1 MFRSWRHRKWPF
13 KSVSTATTCPY
24 CGVGC
29 GVLGQSQSPIIGDPD
44 HPANFGK
51 LCSKGGALGETLGL
65 EGRLLVPKIGGI
77 EASWDDAIGLVGQKF
92 RAVIDEYG
100 PDAVAFYVSG
110 QILTEDYYLA
120 NKLMKGFIGSGNID
134 TNSRLCMA
142 SAVAAHNLAFGEDV
156 VPGCYEDLELAD
168 LIVFAGHNAAWTH
181 PVLHRR
187 MEAHLERGQYHIVI
201 DPRRTDTA
209 QSAHLHL
216 PLRPQTDVRLWN
228 GLAAYILEHGGA
240 DHAFIKAHTEG
251 LESLSRALAADDQ
264 SIDAVAHDCDLNP
277 RDVTTFYTR
286 FLNTPRVVTLFSQGS
301 NQSAQGVNNG
311 LAVINAHLLT
321 GRVSKPGASPF
332 SITGQPN
339 AMGGRETG
347 GMATTLAAHL
357 TFSDA
362 DRAIAARFWEVESV
376 APKVGLK
383 AVDMFDAV
391 ARGQIK
397 AIWVM
402 ATNPVLSLP
411 NANAVEAA
419 LKACEFV
426 VVSEVIESSETAR
439 LAHVLLPAL
448 AWGEKDGTVTNS
460 ERVISRQRAFMP
472 APGQARADWAIVR
485 DVAGAMGYQH
495 GFAHQNAVDV
505 FTEFAA
511 MTNFENSGGRALQL
525 GDLANISTHQY
536 NALAPTQWP
545 VGEQDTTAR
554 PFVNGCFSHAGGR
567 ARIIGAL
574 PKRPARPT
582 DTDFPLALN
591 TGRLRD
597 QWHTMT
603 RTGLASRLM
612 AHAPEPVVDV
622 NLRDAELYGLTD
634 GDLCRVE
641 TAFGSAVLK
650 TRICADQRAGDIF
663 VPMHFSDGFA
673 PQARA
678 NRLTNPNVDAISG
691 QPEFKHTPSKIGPV
705 DVIWRG
711 FLGTQNRFDPDAKV
725 WWART
730 PEPNGHLYE
739 MSAHSDA
746 PSLRDYA
753 ETLKGQFPNAQLIE
767 MRDSSVS
774 FMRLAILVE
783 GLLVAIFAATKA
795 KGLPQRA
802 WLLDQLGHA
811 PDEATRSQLLQ
822 GGIVGQEGAKSRD
835 AVICACFGVT
845 LPQIEAFA
853 ANTPDADV
861 KKLGQALK
869 AGTNCGS
876 CRTQIA
882 SILKASKAE
891 IKVEVDHVSN

>member
-1 MFRSWRHRKWPF
+1 M
-13 KSVSTATTCPY
+13 STSTTCPY

-29 GVLGQSQSPIIGDPD
+29 GVLGQAQSTILGDPA
-44 HPANFGK
+44 HPANLGK

-65 EGRLLVPKIGGI
+65 EGRLLVPKTRGL
-77 EASWDDAIGLVGQKF
+77 EATWDDAIGLVGRRF
-92 RAVIDEYG
+92 RAIIDEHG

-156 VPGCYEDLELAD
+156 VPGCYEDLGLAD

-187 MEAHLERGQYHIVI
+187 MEAQLERGQYHIVI

-216 PLRPQTDVRLWN
+216 AIRPQTDVRLWN
-228 GLAAYILEHGGA
+228 GLAAFILERDGI
-240 DHAFIKAHTEG
+240 DHAYIKTHTDG
-251 LESLSRALAADDQ
+251 LESLTRALAADDQ
-264 SIDAVAHDCDLNP
+264 SIDAVSHDCDLSAD
-277 RDVTTFYTR
+277 DVTLFYAR
-286 FLNTPRVVTLFSQGS
+286 FLNTPRTVTLFSQGS

-311 LAVINAHLLT
+311 LAVINAHLVT

-357 TFSDA
+357 TFSEA
-362 DRAIAARFWEVESV
+362 DRATVARFWGVESV
-376 APKVGLK
+376 APKSGLK
-383 AVDMFDAV
+383 AVEMFDAI
-391 ARGQIK
+391 ANGQIK
-397 AIWVM
+397 AVWVM

-411 NANAVEAA
+411 NASAVEAA

-426 VVSEVIESSETAR
+426 VVSEVIENTETAR

-495 GFAHQNAVDV
+495 GFAHQNVGEV

-511 MTNFENSGGRALQL
+511 MTNFENNGSRALKL
-525 GDLANISTHQY
+525 GALADM
-536 NALAPTQWP
+536 NALQYEGLEPMQWP
-545 VGEQDTTAR
+545 VGDKSTAAR
-554 PFVNGCFSHAGGR
+554 PFAHGLFSHTGAR
-567 ARIIGAL
+567 ARIIGVL
-574 PKRPARPT
+574 PKGPART
-582 DTDFPLALN
+582 TNSAFPLALN

-603 RTGLASRLM
+603 RTGLARRLM
-612 AHAPEPVVDV
+612 AHVPEPVVDI
-622 NLRDAELYGLTD
+622 NPHDAQAYCLSD
-634 GDLCRVE
+634 GDLCRIE
-641 TAFGSAVLK
+641 TVFGSAVLK
-650 TRICADQRAGDIF
+650 TRICDDQRTGDIF
-663 VPMHFSDGFA
+663 VPMHFSDAFA

-691 QPEFKHTPSKIGPV
+691 QPEFKHTPAKIGPIN
-705 DVIWRG
+705 VIWRG
-711 FLGTQNRFDPDAKV
+711 FLATQSRLDPDDKI

-730 PEPNGHLYE
+730 PELKGNLYE
-739 MSAHSDA
+739 MSGHSDA
-746 PSLRDYA
+746 PSLKDYA
-753 ETLKGQFPNAQLIE
+753 ETLKVQFPDAQLIE
-767 MRDSSVS
+767 MSDSSVH
-774 FMRLAILVE
+774 FMRLAILVD
-783 GLLVAIFAATKA
+783 GLLVAVFAATKG

-811 PDEATRSQLLQ
+811 PDEATRSHLLQ
-822 GGIVGQEGAKSRD
+822 GGMVGQEGAKSRD
-835 AVICACFGVT
+835 PVICACFGVT

-853 ANTPDADV
+853 AHAPGADV
-861 KKLGQALK
+861 KTLGQALK

-882 SILKASKAE
+882 NILKAFNPQ
-891 IKVEVDHVSN
+891 IKVELDHASV

>member
-1 MFRSWRHRKWPF
+1 M
-13 KSVSTATTCPY
+13 STATTCPY

-29 GVLGQSQSPIIGDPD
+29 GVLGQTQSAILGDSD
-44 HPANFGK
+44 HPANLGK
-51 LCSKGGALGETLGL
+51 LCSKGGALGDTLGL
-65 EGRLLVPKIGGI
+65 EGRLLVPKIGGR
-77 EASWDDAIGLVGQKF
+77 EASWDEATRHVGQKF
-92 RAVIDEYG
+92 RAIIDQYG

-168 LIVFAGHNAAWTH
+168 LIIFAGHNAAWTH

-187 MEAHLERGQYHIVI
+187 MEAQLERGQHHIVI

-209 QSAHLHL
+209 QGAHLHL

-228 GLAAYILEHGGA
+228 GLAAYILDHQGA
-240 DHAFIKAHTEG
+240 DHAYIKAHTDG
-251 LESLSRALAADDQ
+251 LESLTHALCADDQ

-277 RDVTTFYTR
+277 RDVTTFYIR
-286 FLNTPRVVTLFSQGS
+286 FLDTQRTVTLFSQGS

-362 DRAIAARFWEVESV
+362 GRATAARFWGVENV
-376 APKVGLK
+376 APKAGLK

-411 NANAVEAA
+411 NANTVEAA

-426 VVSEVIESSETAR
+426 VVSEVVEKTETAR
-439 LAHVLLPAL
+439 YAHVLLPAL

-460 ERVISRQRAFMP
+460 ERVISRQRAFML

-485 DVAGAMGYQH
+485 DVAQAMGYQKS
-495 GFAHQNAVDV
+495 FAHKNAAEV

-511 MTNFENSGGRALQL
+511 MTNFENSGGRALKL
-525 GDLANISTHQY
+525 G
-536 NALAPTQWP
+536 ALADIKFDQYDALTPTQWP
-545 VGEQDTTAR
+545 VDDEGIAAR
-554 PFVNGCFSHAGGR
+554 PFADGRFSHTNGR
-567 ARIIGAL
+567 ARIIGAR
-574 PKRPARPT
+574 PKGPARLT
-582 DTDFPLALN
+582 DRAFPLALN

-603 RTGLASRLM
+603 RTGLAGRLM
-612 AHAPEPVVDV
+612 AHAPEPVIDI
-622 NLRDAELYGLTD
+622 NPRDAQTHGLTD
-634 GDLCRVE
+634 GDLCKVE

-650 TRICADQRAGDIF
+650 TRICGDQRAGDIF
-663 VPMHFSDGFA
+663 VPMHFSDAFA

-678 NRLTNPNVDAISG
+678 NRLTNPDVDTLSG
-691 QPEFKHTPSKIGPV
+691 QPEFKHTPAKVAHV

-711 FLGTQNRFDPDAKV
+711 FLAAENRCDPDNKI

-730 PEPNGHLYE
+730 PEPKGHLYE

-746 PSLRDYA
+746 RSLKEYA
-753 ETLKGQFPNAQLIE
+753 DTLKAQFPNAELIE
-767 MRDSSVS
+767 MSDSNIN
-774 FMRLAILVE
+774 FMRLAILID
-783 GLLVAIFAATKA
+783 GQLVAVFAATKS
-795 KGLPQRA
+795 KGLPRRA
-802 WLLDQLGHA
+802 WLLDQLGQA
-811 PDEATRSQLLQ
+811 PDEATRSQLLL
-822 GGIVGQEGAKSRD
+822 GGIIGQEGAKSRGP
-835 AVICACFGVT
+835 VICACFGVT

-853 ANTPDADV
+853 AHTPGADV
-861 KKLGQALK
+861 KALGQALK

-882 SILKASKAE
+882 NILKAMKPE
-891 IKVEVDHVSN
+891 IEVGVDRVPV

>member
-1 MFRSWRHRKWPF
+1 MSI
-13 KSVSTATTCPY
+13 STTCPY

-29 GVLGQSQSPIIGDPD
+29 GVLGQTQSAISGDPA
-44 HPANFGK
+44 HPANLGK
-51 LCSKGGALGETLGL
+51 LCSKGGALGDTLGL
-65 EGRLLVPKIGGI
+65 EGRLLVPKIGGV
-77 EASWDDAIGLVGQKF
+77 AVNWDDAIGLIGRKF
-92 RAVIDEYG
+92 RAIIDEYG

-187 MEAHLERGQYHIVI
+187 MEAQLERGQYHIVI
-201 DPRRTDTA
+201 DPRATDTA

-216 PLRPQTDVRLWN
+216 AIRPQTDVRLWN
-228 GLAAYILEHGGA
+228 GLAAFILEHGGVN
-240 DHAFIKAHTEG
+240 HAYIKAHTDG
-251 LESLSRALAADDQ
+251 LESLTDALAADDQ
-264 SIDAVAHDCDLNP
+264 SITAVAHDCDLSAD
-277 RDVTTFYTR
+277 DVTTFYTH
-286 FLNTPRVVTLFSQGS
+286 FLNTPRTVTLFSQGS

-311 LAVINAHLLT
+311 LAVINAHLMT

-339 AMGGRETG
+339 AMGGRESG

-357 TFSDA
+357 TFSEA
-362 DRAIAARFWEVESV
+362 DRATAARFWGVDSV
-376 APKVGLK
+376 APKAGLK
-383 AVDMFDAV
+383 AVDMFDAIGS
-391 ARGQIK
+391 GQIK
-397 AIWVM
+397 AVWIM

-426 VVSEVIESSETAR
+426 VVSEVIENTETAR
-439 LAHVLLPAL
+439 LAHVHLPAL

-495 GFAHQNAVDV
+495 GFAHQNVGEV

-511 MTNFENSGGRALQL
+511 MTNFENNGSRALKL
-525 GDLANISTHQY
+525 G
-536 NALAPTQWP
+536 ALADMNASQYDTLTPTQWP
-545 VGEQDTTAR
+545 VEDKSTTVR
-554 PFVNGCFSHAGGR
+554 PFAHGLFSHVGGR
-567 ARIIGAL
+567 ARIIGVR
-574 PKRPARPT
+574 PKGPARPT
-582 DTDFPLALN
+582 ESAFPLSLN

-603 RTGLASRLM
+603 RTGLARRLM
-612 AHAPEPVVDV
+612 AHAPEPVADI
-622 NLRDAELYGLTD
+622 NPHDAQAVCLLD
-634 GDLCRVE
+634 GDLCRIE
-641 TAFGSAVLK
+641 TAFGSAILK
-650 TRICADQRAGDIF
+650 ARICADQRAGDVF
-663 VPMHFSDGFA
+663 VPMHFSDAFA

-678 NRLTNPNVDAISG
+678 NRLINPDVDAISG
-691 QPEFKHTPSKIGPV
+691 QPEFKHTPARIAPV
-705 DVIWRG
+705 EVIWRG
-711 FLGTQNRFDPDAKV
+711 FLASQNRLDPNDKI

-730 PEPNGHLYE
+730 PEPKGHLYE

-746 PSLRDYA
+746 PSLKDYA
-753 ETLKGQFPNAQLIE
+753 ETLKAQFPDAQLIE
-767 MRDSSVS
+767 MSDSNVN
-774 FMRLAILVE
+774 FMRLAILVD
-783 GLLVAIFAATKA
+783 GLLVAVFAATKS

-802 WLLDQLGHA
+802 WLLDQLGQV

-822 GGIVGQEGAKSRD
+822 GGVVGQEGVKSRD
-835 AVICACFGVT
+835 PVICACFGVT
-845 LPQIEAFA
+845 LPQIEAFGA
-853 ANTPDADV
+853 HTPSADV
-861 KKLGQALK
+861 KTLGQALK

-882 SILKASKAE
+882 KILKAFKPQNQTG
-891 IKVEVDHVSN
+891 V

>member
-1 MFRSWRHRKWPF
+1 M
-13 KSVSTATTCPY
+13 STSTTCPY

-29 GVLGQSQSPIIGDPD
+29 GVLGQTQSAILGDSS
-44 HPANFGK
+44 HPANLGK
-51 LCSKGGALGETLGL
+51 LCSKGSALGETLGL
-65 EGRLLVPKIGGI
+65 ERRLLVPKIGGA
-77 EASWDDAIGLVGQKF
+77 EASWDEAINLVGRKF
-92 RAVIDEYG
+92 RAIIDQYG

-187 MEAHLERGQYHIVI
+187 MEAQLERGQHHIVI

-216 PLRPQTDVRLWN
+216 QLRPQTDVRLWN
-228 GLAAYILEHGGA
+228 GLAAFILEQGRA
-240 DHAFIKAHTEG
+240 DHAYIKAHTDG
-251 LESLSRALAADDQ
+251 LDSLTRALSADDQ
-264 SIDAVAHDCDLNP
+264 SIAAVAHDCDLNP
-277 RDVTTFYTR
+277 SDVTTFYTR
-286 FLNTPRVVTLFSQGS
+286 FLQTSRTVTLFSQGS

-357 TFSDA
+357 TFNEA
-362 DRAIAARFWEVESV
+362 DRATAARFWGVESV
-376 APKVGLK
+376 APKAGLK
-383 AVDMFDAV
+383 AVDMFDAI
-391 ARGQIK
+391 ASGQIK
-397 AIWVM
+397 AVWVM

-411 NANAVEAA
+411 NANKVEAA

-426 VVSEVIESSETAR
+426 VVSEVIENTETAR

-460 ERVISRQRAFMP
+460 ERVISRQRAFML

-485 DVAGAMGYQH
+485 DVAQAMGYTQ
-495 GFAHQNAVDV
+495 GFEHQNAADV

-511 MTNFENSGGRALQL
+511 MTNFENSGGRALKL
-525 GDLANISTHQY
+525 GALAELSTAQY
-536 NALAPTQWP
+536 DALAPTQWP
-545 VGEQDTTAR
+545 VCDKDTTAR
-554 PFVNGCFSHAGGR
+554 PFAHGRFSHIDGR
-567 ARIIGAL
+567 ARVIGVL
-574 PKRPARPT
+574 PKGPARAT
-582 DTDFPLALN
+582 DSTFPLALN

-603 RTGLASRLM
+603 RTGLSSRLM
-612 AHAPEPVVDV
+612 AHAPEPVVDIHPSQAHAH
-622 NLRDAELYGLTD
+622 DLTD

-641 TAFGSAVLK
+641 TEFGSAILK
-650 TRICADQRAGDIF
+650 TRICGDQRADDIF
-663 VPMHFSDGFA
+663 VPMHFSDAFA

-678 NRLTNPNVDAISG
+678 NRLTNPNFDAISG
-691 QPEFKHTPSKIGPV
+691 QPEFKHTPARIGPV

-711 FLGTQNRFDPDAKV
+711 FLATQNRLDPNDQI

-730 PEPNGHLYE
+730 PEPNGNLYE

-746 PSLRDYA
+746 PSLKDYSQ
-753 ETLKGQFPNAQLIE
+753 TLKAHFPNSELIE
-767 MRDSSVS
+767 MSDSRVR
-774 FMRLAILVE
+774 FIRLAILVD
-783 GLLVAIFAATKA
+783 GQLVAVFVATQS

-802 WLLDQLGHA
+802 WLLDQLGQA

-822 GGIVGQEGAKSRD
+822 GGMVGHEGAKSRD
-835 AVICACFGVT
+835 PVICACFGVT

-853 ANTPDADV
+853 ALQPDGDV
-861 KKLGQALK
+861 RTLGQALK

-882 SILKASKAE
+882 SILKGFKPE
-891 IKVEVDHVSN
+891 IDVEVDRVSS